1 MRKFTLILLL
11 MTAMFTTAKAQEAV
25 DFSTGTFGGEI
36 VGKGNS
42 LSYSQWTSAE
52 GITIVSTDATFNE
65 IGAMKYYND
74 KFQLDI
80 TEAVAQPALIG
91 IKYTITVPEGYT
103 LVEMKVKNSG
113 RTNDMSIDYNNG
125 LNSLSLKGITTE
137 QTITFAAGRNSFYLR
152 GTVGKCIYITSLTIT
167 KPTSINEIATETE
180 EVIYDL
186 TGRRI
191 DEITEAGIYIING
204 KKTLI
209 K

>member
-11 MTAMFTTAKAQEAV
+11 MTAMFTTAMAQETV
-25 DFSTGTFGGEI
+25 DLSAGTFGG
-36 VGKGNS
+36 VYGDKS
-42 LSYSQWTSAE
+42 TYSQWTSAE

-65 IGAMKYYND
+65 VGAMKYYNNR
-74 KFQLDI
+74 FQLDI
-80 TEAVAQPALIG
+80 TEAVAQPEAIG

-103 LVEMKVKNSG
+103 IVEMKVKNSSSKH
-113 RTNDMSIDYNNG
+113 DMSIDYNNG
-125 LNSLSLKGITTE
+125 YNSISLNGTTAE
-137 QTITFAAGRNSFYLR
+137 KTIPFDAGRNSFYLR
-152 GTVGKCIYITSLTIT
+152 GPVGKCIYITSLTIT
-167 KPTSINEIATETE
+167 KPTNINEIATETE